1 MFWLDLIP
9 VGTFISPHLTAATF
23 AALSLT
29 TILGLENPARIMW
42 ILFACMPLAWIGTR
56 LEGMIREQERGGYN
70 KLLNWARNPSTDSV
84 PSTLVARSLVR
95 SFTLSGISFYIV
107 TVLMYFGFKTILS
120 ISPTIMSSVQVGWPH
135 LWIAASIGGVVA
147 LRLKRAYA
155 VLAAGIILYAIFT
168 FSTRF

>member
-1 MFWLDLIP
+1 
-9 VGTFISPHLTAATF
+9 
-23 AALSLT
+23 
-29 TILGLENPARIMW
+29 MW
-42 ILFACMPLAWIGTR
+42 ILFACMPLAWLGTR
-56 LEGMIREQERGGYN
+56 LEGLIREQERGGYN

-95 SFTLSGISFYIV
+95 SFTLSGISFYIL